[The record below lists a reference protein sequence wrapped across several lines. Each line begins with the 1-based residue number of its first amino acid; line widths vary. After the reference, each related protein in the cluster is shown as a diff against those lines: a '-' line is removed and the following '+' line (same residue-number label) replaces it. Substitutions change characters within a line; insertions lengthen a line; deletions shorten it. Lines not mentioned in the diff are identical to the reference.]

1 MAQRGKC
8 GSTRKSPDWGLN
20 PGPPGYILGA
30 LTTELYGP
38 EYRVLVSDSYQ
49 LCDRLLIQ
57 QPQHHPTTT
66 PHKSPA
72 MVPTCHHCSL
82 PIVVLASYM
91 YLFICNY
98 ILLCI
103 NVANGVTVI

>member
-1 MAQRGKC
+1 
-8 GSTRKSPDWGLN
+8 LN

-57 QPQHHPTTT
+57 QYIVAIKTTYVFALT
-66 PHKSPA
+66 
-72 MVPTCHHCSL
+72 
-82 PIVVLASYM
+82 
-91 YLFICNY
+91 
-98 ILLCI
+98 LCDTALWATS
-103 NVANGVTVI
+103 NP